1 MKQSTAFARFAY
13 QHDDGV
19 NHSQQRIWCVW
30 TSMLGALAIMA
41 LLSAGIGAVLMCIP
55 LIAWLTAPR
64 QLLLGPRY
72 LLCGNTI
79 VYFGNV
85 KRMTLL
91 PAHGK
96 LRLECTNGVAFV
108 LERHRFPSRLRMVE
122 MLVKSRASRFDTL
135 STRIIAHVRAASANA
150 VLISA

>member
-19 NHSQQRIWCVW
+19 NHSQQRIWCVCA
-30 TSMLGALAIMA
+30 SLLGALAIMA
-41 LLSAGIGAVLMCIP
+41 LSSAATGAVLMCIP
-55 LIAWLTAPR
+55 LIAWLTTPR

-96 LRLECTNGVAFV
+96 LRLECANGAAFV

-122 MLVKSRASRFDTL
+122 KLVKSRAARFDTL

>member
-1 MKQSTAFARFAY
+1 MKQSTAFTRFAY

-19 NHSQQRIWCVW
+19 NHSPQRIWFVC
-30 TSMLGALAIMA
+30 TSLLGALAIMG
-41 LLSAGIGAVLMCIP
+41 LSSPAIGVVWLGIP
-55 LIAWLTAPR
+55 LIAWLATPR

-96 LRLECTNGVAFV
+96 LRLECTNGMAFV
-108 LERHRFPSRLRMVE
+108 LERHRFPSRLRLVE
-122 MLVKSRASRFDTL
+122 KLVKSRAARFDTL
-135 STRIIAHVRAASANA
+135 STRIIAHVRAASANV